1 MRKFTCAAVG
11 LLIVVFS
18 TGCFPV
24 AENSVTPLAD
34 AAQDLQLVGLW
45 KRVEEDGSIR
55 YLHIAAEGEKGVHA
69 DEAEP
74 GLMCFWFVTH
84 RKSDEK
90 ITIEKPA
97 SMRFFVSTAGN
108 NHFANG
114 ILPVEDPPGTP
125 VAGPLRYL
133 LMRYK
138 VDRDQL
144 TVWGINFDATAAAIE
159 AGELW
164 GTVRREG
171 KDLKEVQITDPASTC
186 ANISGPA
193 VDRLFPDKGKSVF
206 RRVE

>member
-1 MRKFTCAAVG
+1 M
-11 LLIVVFS
+11 
-18 TGCFPV
+18 
-24 AENSVTPLAD
+24 AENPVTPLAD

-45 KRVEEDGSIR
+45 KLVEEDGSIR

-108 NHFANG
+108 NHFLANG

-159 AGELW
+159 AGELG

-171 KDLKEVQITDPASTC
+171 KGPQGGADRRLERAPL
-186 ANISGPA
+186 ANISAGRPPTGCSLTRGRA
-193 VDRLFPDKGKSVF
+193 CF